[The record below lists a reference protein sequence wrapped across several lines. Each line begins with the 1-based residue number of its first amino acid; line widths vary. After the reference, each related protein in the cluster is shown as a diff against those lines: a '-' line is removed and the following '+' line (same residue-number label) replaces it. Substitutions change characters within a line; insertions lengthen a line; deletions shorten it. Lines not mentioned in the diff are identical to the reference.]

1 MKNYKLIP
9 KITLW
14 TLLALGIVVIGF
26 FFLGG
31 SSGTLEVA
39 GDFLNV
45 PKFTDLF
52 LSWIYIL
59 LGLVILI
66 TLCVLVVKLA
76 GDFKY
81 NPKRAIRSLAI
92 VVGAIVLCV
101 ICWLMGSPEEL
112 HIIGYEGTDNVGFWA
127 QLADAVMFLVYILF
141 AATIAAV
148 IAGACIS
155 GSRK

>member
-14 TLLALGIVVIGF
+14 TLLALGIAVIAA

-31 SSGTLEVA
+31 SKGTLEVA
-39 GDFLNV
+39 GDFLNI

-52 LSWIYIL
+52 LTWIYIL
-59 LGLVILI
+59 LGLVILL

-81 NPKRAIRSLAI
+81 NPKRAIRSLCV
-92 VVGAIVLCV
+92 VVGAILLCV
-101 ICWLMGSPEEL
+101 VCWLMGSPEEL

-141 AATIAAV
+141 GATIISM
-148 IAGACIS
+148 IAGICIS
-155 GSRK
+155 RSRK

>member
-14 TLLALGIVVIGF
+14 TLLALGIAVIAA

-31 SSGTLEVA
+31 NSGTLEVA
-39 GDFLNV
+39 GDFLNI
-45 PKFTDLF
+45 PKFSDLF
-52 LSWIYIL
+52 IGWIYVL
-59 LGLVILI
+59 LGLAILL

-76 GDFKY
+76 SDFKY
-81 NPKRAIRSLAI
+81 NPKRAIRSLCV
-92 VVGAIVLCV
+92 VVGAVVLCI
-101 ICWLMGSPEEL
+101 ICWLMGSPAEL
-112 HIIGYEGTDNVGFWA
+112 HIVGYEGTDNVGFWA

-141 AATIAAV
+141 IATIGAV

>member
-9 KITLW
+9 KISLW
-14 TLLALGIVVIGF
+14 ALLILGIAVIAA

-45 PKFTDLF
+45 PKFSDLF

-59 LGLVILI
+59 LGLAVLV
-66 TLCVLVVKLA
+66 TLCVLIVKL
-76 GDFKY
+76 GSDFKY
-81 NPKRAIRSLAI
+81 NPKRAIRSLCI
-92 VVGAIVLCV
+92 VVGAVLLCIV
-101 ICWLMGSPEEL
+101 CWLMGSPEEL

-127 QLADAVMFLVYILF
+127 QLADAVMYLVYILF
-141 AATIAAV
+141 AATILAV
-148 IAGACIS
+148 IAGAIITRT
-155 GSRK
+155 RK

>member
-1 MKNYKLIP
+1 MKNYKMIP

-14 TLLALGIVVIGF
+14 ALLALGIVVIAM

-31 SSGTLEVA
+31 SSGSLEVA

-45 PKFTDLF
+45 PKYSDLF

-59 LGLVILI
+59 LGVAVLI

-76 GDFKY
+76 SDFKY
-81 NPKRAIRSLAI
+81 NPKRAIKSLCV
-92 VVGAIVLCV
+92 VVGAVVLCM
-101 ICWLMGSPEEL
+101 ICWFMGSPEEL

-127 QLADAVMFLVYILF
+127 QMADAVMYLVYILF
-141 AATIAAV
+141 AATIITVIVGAA
-148 IAGACIS
+148 IS
-155 GSRK
+155 RSRK

>member
-1 MKNYKLIP
+1 MKNYKMIP

-14 TLLALGIVVIGF
+14 ALLALGIVVIAM

-31 SSGTLEVA
+31 SSGSLEVA

-45 PKFTDLF
+45 PKYSDLF

-59 LGLVILI
+59 LGVAVLI

-76 GDFKY
+76 SDFKY
-81 NPKRAIRSLAI
+81 NPKKAIQSLCV
-92 VVGAIVLCV
+92 VVGAVVLCM
-101 ICWLMGSPEEL
+101 ICWFMGSPEEL

-127 QLADAVMFLVYILF
+127 QMADAVMYLVYILF
-141 AATIAAV
+141 AATIITVIVGAA
-148 IAGACIS
+148 IS
-155 GSRK
+155 RSRK